1 MKKILSIALV
11 ALVALVGLV
20 GLVGLFLGACSDSK
34 NKESNASVE
43 LKVGTAPNYKPF
55 NYKEN
60 SKLTGFDTDL
70 VEEIAKKNGI
80 KIVWV
85 ETNFDGLIPA
95 LKAGKIDMIA
105 SAMSATD
112 ERRQSVDFTKPY
124 YMSKNLYLKLKNNN
138 SLQTKNDLEGKK
150 IGVQLGTLQENT
162 AKAIKNAQVQSNKD
176 LNIAVLALKNNKI
189 DAIVADQDTAKG
201 FLAENPELV
210 SFYQETDGGEG
221 FSFAFDKNKQKD
233 IIEIFNKGI
242 DEAKTDGFYDTLI
255 KKYELE

>member
-1 MKKILSIALV
+1 MKKFLTAFLV
-11 ALVALVGLV
+11 AFI
-20 GLVGLFLGACSDSK
+20 GLFLTACQNTK
-34 NKESNASVE
+34 TENNTSNEANATLT

-55 NYKEN
+55 NYKQD

-70 VEEIAKKNGI
+70 VEEIAQKNGI
-80 KIVWV
+80 EIVWV

-124 YMSKNLYLKLKNNN
+124 YMSKNLYIKLKNNET
-138 SLQTKNDLEGKK
+138 LQTKTDLEGKK

-162 AKAIKNAQVQSNKD
+162 AKAIKDAQVQSNKD

-201 FLAENPELV
+201 FLAENPDLV

-221 FSFAFDKNKQKD
+221 FSFAFDKDKQKEV
-233 IIEIFNKGI
+233 IERFNKGI
-242 DEAKTDGFYDTLI
+242 DEAKTNGFYDSLV

>member
-1 MKKILSIALV
+1 MKKFLTAFLV
-11 ALVALVGLV
+11 AFI
-20 GLVGLFLGACSDSK
+20 GLFLTACQNTK
-34 NKESNASVE
+34 TENNTSNEANATLT

-55 NYKEN
+55 NYKQD

-70 VEEIAKKNGI
+70 VEEIAQKNGI
-80 KIVWV
+80 EIVWV

-124 YMSKNLYLKLKNNN
+124 YMSKNLYIKLKNNET
-138 SLQTKNDLEGKK
+138 LQTKTDLEGKK

-162 AKAIKNAQVQSNKD
+162 AKAIKDAQVQSNKD

-201 FLAENPELV
+201 FLAENPDLV

-221 FSFAFDKNKQKD
+221 FSFAFDKDKQKEV
-233 IIEIFNKGI
+233 IEIFNKGI
-242 DEAKTDGFYDTLI
+242 DEVKANGFYDGLV

>member
-1 MKKILSIALV
+1 MKKFLTAFLV
-11 ALVALVGLV
+11 AFI
-20 GLVGLFLGACSDSK
+20 GLFLTACQNTK
-34 NKESNASVE
+34 TENNTSNEANATLT

-55 NYKEN
+55 NYKQD

-70 VEEIAKKNGI
+70 VEEIAQKNGI
-80 KIVWV
+80 EIVWV

-124 YMSKNLYLKLKNNN
+124 YMSKNLYIKLKNNET
-138 SLQTKNDLEGKK
+138 LQTKTDLEGKK

-162 AKAIKNAQVQSNKD
+162 AKAIKDAQVQSNKD

-201 FLAENPELV
+201 FLAENPDLV

-221 FSFAFDKNKQKD
+221 FSFAFDKDKQKEV
-233 IIEIFNKGI
+233 IEIFNKGI
-242 DEAKTDGFYDTLI
+242 DEAKANGFYDSLV

>member
-1 MKKILSIALV
+1 MKKFLTAFLV
-11 ALVALVGLV
+11 AFM
-20 GLVGLFLGACSDSK
+20 GLFLTACQNTK
-34 NKESNASVE
+34 TENNTSNETNATLT

-55 NYKEN
+55 NFKQD

-70 VEEIAKKNGI
+70 IEEIAKKNGI
-80 KIVWV
+80 EIVWV

-95 LKAGKIDMIA
+95 LKSGKIDMIA

-124 YMSKNLYLKLKNNN
+124 YMSKNLYIKLKSNET
-138 SLQTKNDLEGKK
+138 LQTKTDLEGKK
-150 IGVQLGTLQENT
+150 VGVQLGTLQENT
-162 AKAIKNAQVQSNKD
+162 AKAIKDIQIQSNKD

-189 DAIVADQDTAKG
+189 DAIVADEDTAKG
-201 FLAENPELV
+201 FLAENPDLV

-221 FSFAFDKNKQKD
+221 FSFAFDKDKQKEV
-233 IIEIFNKGI
+233 IEIFNKGI
-242 DEAKTDGFYDTLI
+242 DEAKTSGFYDNLI

>member
-1 MKKILSIALV
+1 MKKISSIVLA
-11 ALVALVGLV
+11 A
-20 GLVGLFLGACSDSK
+20 LVGLFLGACNDSK

-85 ETNFDGLIPA
+85 ETNFDGLISA
-95 LKAGKIDMIA
+95 LKAGKIGMIA

-112 ERRQSVDFTKPY
+112 ERRQNVDFTKPY
-124 YMSKNLYLKLKNNN
+124 YISKNLYLKLKNND
-138 SLQTKNDLEGKK
+138 SLQTKSDLEGKK

-189 DAIVADQDTAKG
+189 DAIITDQDTAKG
-201 FLAENPELV
+201 FLTENPELV
-210 SFYQETDGGEG
+210 SFYQETDSGEG
-221 FSFAFDKNKQKD
+221 LSFAFDKNKQKE

-242 DEAKTDGFYDTLI
+242 DEAKTNGFYDTLI
-255 KKYELE
+255 KKYKLE

>member
-1 MKKILSIALV
+1 MKKFLTAFLV
-11 ALVALVGLV
+11 AFT
-20 GLVGLFLGACSDSK
+20 GLFLVACQNTK
-34 NKESNASVE
+34 TENNASNE
-43 LKVGTAPNYKPF
+43 ANTTLTLKVGTAPNYKPF
-55 NYKEN
+55 NYKQD

-70 VEEIAKKNGI
+70 VEEIAQKNGI
-80 KIVWV
+80 EIVWV

-124 YMSKNLYLKLKNNN
+124 YMSKNLYIKLKNNEA
-138 SLQTKNDLEGKK
+138 LQTKTDLEGKK

-162 AKAIKNAQVQSNKD
+162 AKAIKDVQVQSNKD

-189 DAIVADQDTAKG
+189 DAILADQDTAKG
-201 FLAENPELV
+201 FLAENPDLV

-221 FSFAFDKNKQKD
+221 FSFAFDKDKQKEV
-233 IIEIFNKGI
+233 IEIFNKGI
-242 DEAKTDGFYDTLI
+242 DEAKANGFYDSLV

>member
-1 MKKILSIALV
+1 MKKFLTAFLV
-11 ALVALVGLV
+11 AFI
-20 GLVGLFLGACSDSK
+20 GLFLTACQNTK
-34 NKESNASVE
+34 TENNTSNEANATLT
-43 LKVGTAPNYKPF
+43 LKIGTAPNYKPF
-55 NYKEN
+55 NYKQD

-70 VEEIAKKNGI
+70 VEEIAQKNGI
-80 KIVWV
+80 EIVWV
-85 ETNFDGLIPA
+85 ETNFDGLIPT

-124 YMSKNLYLKLKNNN
+124 YMSKNLYIKLKNNET
-138 SLQTKNDLEGKK
+138 LQTKTDLEGKK

-162 AKAIKNAQVQSNKD
+162 AKAIKDAQVQSNKD

-201 FLAENPELV
+201 FLAENPDLV

-221 FSFAFDKNKQKD
+221 FSFAFDKDKQKEV
-233 IIEIFNKGI
+233 IEIFNKGI
-242 DEAKTDGFYDTLI
+242 DEAKANGFYDSLV

>member
-1 MKKILSIALV
+1 MKKIFNAVLV
-11 ALVALVGLV
+11 ALI
-20 GLVGLFLGACSDSK
+20 GLFLNACNDSK
-34 NKESNASVE
+34 NKEANASVE

-80 KIVWV
+80 KVVWV

-138 SLQTKNDLEGKK
+138 LLQTKNDLEGKK

-189 DAIVADQDTAKG
+189 DAIVADEDTAKG

-210 SFYQETDGGEG
+210 SFYQEMDGGEG
-221 FSFAFDKNKQKD
+221 FSFAFDKNKQK
-233 IIEIFNKGI
+233 ELVKIFDKGI
-242 DEAKTDGFYDTLI
+242 DETKTNGFYNTLI

>member
-1 MKKILSIALV
+1 MKKFLTAFLV
-11 ALVALVGLV
+11 AFI
-20 GLVGLFLGACSDSK
+20 GLFLTACQ
-34 NKESNASVE
+34 NAKTE
-43 LKVGTAPNYKPF
+43 NNTNNEANATLTLKVGTAPNYKPF
-55 NYKEN
+55 NYKQD

-70 VEEIAKKNGI
+70 VEEIAQKNGI
-80 KIVWV
+80 EIVWV

-124 YMSKNLYLKLKNNN
+124 YMSKNLYIKLKNNET
-138 SLQTKNDLEGKK
+138 LQTKTDLEGKK

-162 AKAIKNAQVQSNKD
+162 AKAIKDAQVQSNKD

-201 FLAENPELV
+201 FLAENPDLV

-221 FSFAFDKNKQKD
+221 FSFAFDKDKQKEV
-233 IIEIFNKGI
+233 IEIFNKGI
-242 DEAKTDGFYDTLI
+242 DEAKANGFYDSLV

>member
-1 MKKILSIALV
+1 MKKFLTAFLV
-11 ALVALVGLV
+11 AFI
-20 GLVGLFLGACSDSK
+20 GLFLTACQNAK
-34 NKESNASVE
+34 TENNTSNEANTTLT

-55 NYKEN
+55 NYKQD

-70 VEEIAKKNGI
+70 VEEIAQKNGI
-80 KIVWV
+80 EIVWI

-95 LKAGKIDMIA
+95 LKASKIDMIA

-124 YMSKNLYLKLKNNN
+124 YMSKNLYIKLKNNEA
-138 SLQTKNDLEGKK
+138 LQTKTDLEGKK

-162 AKAIKNAQVQSNKD
+162 AKAIKDAQVQSNKD
-176 LNIAVLALKNNKI
+176 LNIAVLALKSNKI

-201 FLAENPELV
+201 FLAENPDLV

-221 FSFAFDKNKQKD
+221 FSFAFDKDKQKEV
-233 IIEIFNKGI
+233 IEIFNKGI
-242 DEAKTDGFYDTLI
+242 DEAKANGFYDSLV

>member
-1 MKKILSIALV
+1 MKKFLTAFLV
-11 ALVALVGLV
+11 AFM
-20 GLVGLFLGACSDSK
+20 GLFLTACQNTK
-34 NKESNASVE
+34 TENNTSNETNATLT

-55 NYKEN
+55 NFKQD

-70 VEEIAKKNGI
+70 VEEIAQKNGI
-80 KIVWV
+80 EIVWV

-124 YMSKNLYLKLKNNN
+124 YMSKNLYIKLKNNEA
-138 SLQTKNDLEGKK
+138 LQTKTDLEGKK

-162 AKAIKNAQVQSNKD
+162 AKAIKDVQVQSNKD

-189 DAIVADQDTAKG
+189 DAILADQDTAKG
-201 FLAENPELV
+201 FLAENPDLV

-221 FSFAFDKNKQKD
+221 FSFAFDKDKQKEV
-233 IIEIFNKGI
+233 IEIFNKGI
-242 DEAKTDGFYDTLI
+242 DEAKANGFYDSLV

>member
-11 ALVALVGLV
+11 A
-20 GLVGLFLGACSDSK
+20 LVGLFLGACSDSK

-124 YMSKNLYLKLKNNN
+124 YMSKNLYLKLKNND
-138 SLQTKNDLEGKK
+138 SLQTKNDLEGKKK

-210 SFYQETDGGEG
+210 SFCQETDGGEG
-221 FSFAFDKNKQKD
+221 FSFAFDKNKQKN

>member
-1 MKKILSIALV
+1 MKKFLTAFLV
-11 ALVALVGLV
+11 AFT
-20 GLVGLFLGACSDSK
+20 GLFLVACQNTK
-34 NKESNASVE
+34 TENNASNE
-43 LKVGTAPNYKPF
+43 ANTTLTLKVGTAPNYKPF
-55 NYKEN
+55 NYKQD

-70 VEEIAKKNGI
+70 VEEIAQKNGI
-80 KIVWV
+80 EIVWV

-124 YMSKNLYLKLKNNN
+124 YMSKNLYIKLKNNET
-138 SLQTKNDLEGKK
+138 LQTKTDLEGKK

-162 AKAIKNAQVQSNKD
+162 AKTIKDAQIQSNKD

-189 DAIVADQDTAKG
+189 DAIVADEDTAKG
-201 FLAENPELV
+201 FLAENFDLV

-221 FSFAFDKNKQKD
+221 FSFAFDKDKQKEV
-233 IIEIFNKGI
+233 IEIFNEGI
-242 DEAKTDGFYDTLI
+242 DEAKASGFYDNLI

>member
-1 MKKILSIALV
+1 MKKFLTAFLV
-11 ALVALVGLV
+11 AFM
-20 GLVGLFLGACSDSK
+20 GLFLTACQNTK
-34 NKESNASVE
+34 TENNTSNETNATLT

-55 NYKEN
+55 NYKQD

-70 VEEIAKKNGI
+70 IEEIAKKNGI
-80 KIVWV
+80 EIVWV

-95 LKAGKIDMIA
+95 LKSGKIDMIA

-124 YMSKNLYLKLKNNN
+124 YMSKNLYIKLKNNEA
-138 SLQTKNDLEGKK
+138 LQTKTDLEGKK

-162 AKAIKNAQVQSNKD
+162 AKAIKDVQVQSNKD

-189 DAIVADQDTAKG
+189 DAILADQDTAKG
-201 FLAENPELV
+201 FLAENPDLV

-221 FSFAFDKNKQKD
+221 FSFAFDKDKQKEV
-233 IIEIFNKGI
+233 IEIFNKGI
-242 DEAKTDGFYDTLI
+242 DEAKANGFYDSLV

>member
-1 MKKILSIALV
+1 MKKFLTAFLV
-11 ALVALVGLV
+11 AFI
-20 GLVGLFLGACSDSK
+20 GLFLTACQNAK
-34 NKESNASVE
+34 TENNTSNEANATLT

-55 NYKEN
+55 NYKQD

-70 VEEIAKKNGI
+70 VEEIAQKNGI
-80 KIVWV
+80 EIVWV

-124 YMSKNLYLKLKNNN
+124 YMSKNLYIKLKNNET
-138 SLQTKNDLEGKK
+138 LQTKTDLEGKK

-162 AKAIKNAQVQSNKD
+162 AKAVKDAQVQSNKD

-201 FLAENPELV
+201 FLAENPDLV

-221 FSFAFDKNKQKD
+221 FSFAFDKDKQKEV
-233 IIEIFNKGI
+233 IEIFNKGI
-242 DEAKTDGFYDTLI
+242 DEAKANGFYDSLV

>member
-1 MKKILSIALV
+1 MKKFLTAFLV
-11 ALVALVGLV
+11 AFM
-20 GLVGLFLGACSDSK
+20 GLFLTACQNTK
-34 NKESNASVE
+34 TENNTSNETNATLT

-124 YMSKNLYLKLKNNN
+124 YMSKNLYLKLKNND

-221 FSFAFDKNKQKD
+221 FSFAFDKNKQKN

>member
-1 MKKILSIALV
+1 MKKFLTAFLV
-11 ALVALVGLV
+11 AFM
-20 GLVGLFLGACSDSK
+20 GLFLTACQNTK
-34 NKESNASVE
+34 TENNTSNETNATLT

-55 NYKEN
+55 NYKQD

-70 VEEIAKKNGI
+70 VEEIAQKNGI
-80 KIVWV
+80 EIVWV

-124 YMSKNLYLKLKNNN
+124 YISKNLYIKLKNNEA
-138 SLQTKNDLEGKK
+138 LQTKTDLEGKK

-162 AKAIKNAQVQSNKD
+162 AKAIKDVQVQSNKD

-189 DAIVADQDTAKG
+189 DAILADQDTAKG
-201 FLAENPELV
+201 FLAENPDLV

-221 FSFAFDKNKQKD
+221 FSFAFDKDKQKEV
-233 IIEIFNKGI
+233 IEIFNKGI
-242 DEAKTDGFYDTLI
+242 DEAKANGFYDSLV
-255 KKYELE
+255 KKYKLE

>member
-1 MKKILSIALV
+1 
-11 ALVALVGLV
+11 
-20 GLVGLFLGACSDSK
+20 
-34 NKESNASVE
+34 
-43 LKVGTAPNYKPF
+43 
-55 NYKEN
+55 
-60 SKLTGFDTDL
+60 
-70 VEEIAKKNGI
+70 
-80 KIVWV
+80 
-85 ETNFDGLIPA
+85 
-95 LKAGKIDMIA
+95 
-105 SAMSATD
+105 
-112 ERRQSVDFTKPY
+112 
-124 YMSKNLYLKLKNNN
+124 
-138 SLQTKNDLEGKK
+138 
-150 IGVQLGTLQENT
+150 GTLQENT

-242 DEAKTDGFYDTLI
+242 DEAKTDGFYNTLI

>member
-1 MKKILSIALV
+1 MKKFLTAFLV
-11 ALVALVGLV
+11 AFI
-20 GLVGLFLGACSDSK
+20 GLFLTACQNAK
-34 NKESNASVE
+34 TENNTSNEANATLT

-55 NYKEN
+55 NYKQD

-70 VEEIAKKNGI
+70 VEEIAQKNGI
-80 KIVWV
+80 EIVWV

-124 YMSKNLYLKLKNNN
+124 YMSKNLYIKLKNNET
-138 SLQTKNDLEGKK
+138 LQTKTDLEGKK

-162 AKAIKNAQVQSNKD
+162 AKAIKDAQVQSNKD

-201 FLAENPELV
+201 FLAENPDLV

-221 FSFAFDKNKQKD
+221 FSFAFDKDKQKEV
-233 IIEIFNKGI
+233 IEIFNKGI
-242 DEAKTDGFYDTLI
+242 DEAKANGFYDSLV

>member
-1 MKKILSIALV
+1 MKKFLTTFLV
-11 ALVALVGLV
+11 AFI
-20 GLVGLFLGACSDSK
+20 GLFLTACQNTK
-34 NKESNASVE
+34 TENNTSNEANAALT

-55 NYKEN
+55 NYKQD

-70 VEEIAKKNGI
+70 VEEIAQKNGI
-80 KIVWV
+80 EIVWI

-124 YMSKNLYLKLKNNN
+124 YMSKNLYIKLKNNEA
-138 SLQTKNDLEGKK
+138 LQTKTDLEGKK

-162 AKAIKNAQVQSNKD
+162 AKAIKDAQVQSNKD
-176 LNIAVLALKNNKI
+176 LNIAVLALKSNKI

-201 FLAENPELV
+201 FLAENPDLV

-221 FSFAFDKNKQKD
+221 FSFAFDKDKQKEV
-233 IIEIFNKGI
+233 IEIFNKGI
-242 DEAKTDGFYDTLI
+242 DEAKANGFYDSLV

>member
-1 MKKILSIALV
+1 MKKFLTAFLV
-11 ALVALVGLV
+11 AFI
-20 GLVGLFLGACSDSK
+20 GLFLTACQNTK
-34 NKESNASVE
+34 TENNTSNEANATLT

-55 NYKEN
+55 NYKQD

-70 VEEIAKKNGI
+70 VEEIAQKNGI
-80 KIVWV
+80 EIVWV

-124 YMSKNLYLKLKNNN
+124 YMSKNLYIKLKNNEA
-138 SLQTKNDLEGKK
+138 LQTKTDLEGKK

-162 AKAIKNAQVQSNKD
+162 AKAIKNTQVQSNKD

-201 FLAENPELV
+201 FLAENPDLV

-221 FSFAFDKNKQKD
+221 FSFAFDKDKQKEV
-233 IIEIFNKGI
+233 IEIFNKGI
-242 DEAKTDGFYDTLI
+242 DEAKANGFYDSLV

>member
-1 MKKILSIALV
+1 MKKFLTAFLV
-11 ALVALVGLV
+11 AFT
-20 GLVGLFLGACSDSK
+20 GLFLVACQNTK
-34 NKESNASVE
+34 TENNASNE
-43 LKVGTAPNYKPF
+43 ANTTLTLKVGTAPNYKPF
-55 NYKEN
+55 NYKQD

-70 VEEIAKKNGI
+70 VEEIAQKNGI
-80 KIVWV
+80 EIVWV

-124 YMSKNLYLKLKNNN
+124 YMSKNLYIKLKNNET
-138 SLQTKNDLEGKK
+138 LQTKTDLEGKK

-162 AKAIKNAQVQSNKD
+162 AKTIKDAQIQSNKD

-189 DAIVADQDTAKG
+189 DAIVADEDTAKG
-201 FLAENPELV
+201 FLAENPDLV

-221 FSFAFDKNKQKD
+221 FSFAFDKDKQKEV
-233 IIEIFNKGI
+233 IEIFNEGI
-242 DEAKTDGFYDTLI
+242 DEAKASGFYDNLI

>member
-1 MKKILSIALV
+1 MKKFLTAFLV
-11 ALVALVGLV
+11 AFT
-20 GLVGLFLGACSDSK
+20 GLFLVACQNTK
-34 NKESNASVE
+34 TENNASNE
-43 LKVGTAPNYKPF
+43 ANTTLTLKVGTAPNYKPF
-55 NYKEN
+55 NYKQD

-70 VEEIAKKNGI
+70 VEEIAQKNGI
-80 KIVWV
+80 EIVWV

-124 YMSKNLYLKLKNNN
+124 YMSKNLYIKLKNNEA
-138 SLQTKNDLEGKK
+138 LQTKTDLEGKK

-162 AKAIKNAQVQSNKD
+162 AKTIKDAQIQSNKD

-189 DAIVADQDTAKG
+189 DAIVADEDTAKG
-201 FLAENPELV
+201 FLAENPDLV

-221 FSFAFDKNKQKD
+221 FSFAFDKDKQKEV
-233 IIEIFNKGI
+233 IEIFNKGI
-242 DEAKTDGFYDTLI
+242 DKAKANGFYDSLV

>member
-1 MKKILSIALV
+1 MKKFLTAFLV
-11 ALVALVGLV
+11 AFM
-20 GLVGLFLGACSDSK
+20 GLFLVACQNTK
-34 NKESNASVE
+34 TENNASNE
-43 LKVGTAPNYKPF
+43 ANTTLTLKVGTAPNYKPF
-55 NYKEN
+55 NFKQD

-70 VEEIAKKNGI
+70 IEEIAKKNGI
-80 KIVWV
+80 EIVWV

-124 YMSKNLYLKLKNNN
+124 YMSKNLYLKLKNND

>member
-11 ALVALVGLV
+11 A
-20 GLVGLFLGACSDSK
+20 LVGLFLGACSDSK

-55 NYKEN
+55 NYKQD

-70 VEEIAKKNGI
+70 VEEIAQKNGI
-80 KIVWV
+80 EIVWV

-124 YMSKNLYLKLKNNN
+124 YMSKNLYIKLKNNEA
-138 SLQTKNDLEGKK
+138 LQTKTDLEGKK

-162 AKAIKNAQVQSNKD
+162 AKAIKDVQVQSNKD

-189 DAIVADQDTAKG
+189 DAILADQDTAKG

>member
-11 ALVALVGLV
+11 ALVALVGL
-20 GLVGLFLGACSDSK
+20 FLDACSDSK

-55 NYKEN
+55 NFKQD

-70 VEEIAKKNGI
+70 IEEIAKKNGI
-80 KIVWV
+80 EIVWV

-95 LKAGKIDMIA
+95 LKSGKIDMIA

-124 YMSKNLYLKLKNNN
+124 YMSKNLYLKLKNND

-242 DEAKTDGFYDTLI
+242 DEAKTDGFYNTLI

>member
-1 MKKILSIALV
+1 MKKFLTAFLV
-11 ALVALVGLV
+11 AFM
-20 GLVGLFLGACSDSK
+20 GLFLTACQNTK
-34 NKESNASVE
+34 TENNTSNETNATLT

-55 NYKEN
+55 NFKQD

-70 VEEIAKKNGI
+70 VEEIAQKNGI
-80 KIVWV
+80 EIVWV

-124 YMSKNLYLKLKNNN
+124 YMSKNLYIKLKNNEA
-138 SLQTKNDLEGKK
+138 LQTKTDLEGKK

-162 AKAIKNAQVQSNKD
+162 AKAIKDVQVQSNKD

-189 DAIVADQDTAKG
+189 DAILADQDTAKG

-221 FSFAFDKNKQKD
+221 FSFAFDKDKQKEV
-233 IIEIFNKGI
+233 IEIFNKGI
-242 DEAKTDGFYDTLI
+242 DEAKANGFYDSLV

>member
-1 MKKILSIALV
+1 MKKFLTAFLV
-11 ALVALVGLV
+11 AFI
-20 GLVGLFLGACSDSK
+20 GLFLTACQNTK
-34 NKESNASVE
+34 TENNTSNETNATLT

-55 NYKEN
+55 NYKQD

-70 VEEIAKKNGI
+70 VEEIAQKNGI
-80 KIVWV
+80 EIVWV

-124 YMSKNLYLKLKNNN
+124 YMSKNLYIKLKNNET
-138 SLQTKNDLEGKK
+138 LQTKTDLEGKK

-162 AKAIKNAQVQSNKD
+162 AKAIKDAQVQSNKD

-201 FLAENPELV
+201 FLAENPDLV

-221 FSFAFDKNKQKD
+221 FSFAFDKDKQKEV
-233 IIEIFNKGI
+233 IEIFNKGI
-242 DEAKTDGFYDTLI
+242 DEAKANGFYDGLV

>member
-1 MKKILSIALV
+1 MKKFLTAFLV
-11 ALVALVGLV
+11 AFM
-20 GLVGLFLGACSDSK
+20 GLFLTACQNAK
-34 NKESNASVE
+34 TENNTSNEANATLT

-55 NYKEN
+55 NYKQD

-70 VEEIAKKNGI
+70 VEEIAQKNGI
-80 KIVWV
+80 EIVWV

-124 YMSKNLYLKLKNNN
+124 YMSKNLYIKLKNNET
-138 SLQTKNDLEGKK
+138 LQTKTDLEGKK

-162 AKAIKNAQVQSNKD
+162 AKAIKDAQVQSNKD

-201 FLAENPELV
+201 FLAENPDLV

-221 FSFAFDKNKQKD
+221 FSFAFDKDKQKEV
-233 IIEIFNKGI
+233 IEIFNKGI
-242 DEAKTDGFYDTLI
+242 DEAKANGFYDNLV

>member
-1 MKKILSIALV
+1 MKKIFSVI
-11 ALVALVGLV
+11 LVALVGL
-20 GLVGLFLGACSDSK
+20 FLNACNDSK
-34 NKESNASVE
+34 NKETNASVE

-70 VEEIAKKNGI
+70 VEEIAQKNGI

-124 YMSKNLYLKLKNNN
+124 YMSKNLYLKLKSNNL
-138 SLQTKNDLEGKK
+138 LQTKNDLEGKK

-162 AKAIKNAQVQSNKD
+162 AKAIKNAHVQSNKD

-189 DAIVADQDTAKG
+189 DAIIADEDTAKG
-201 FLAENPELV
+201 FLAENPDLI
-210 SFYQETDGGEG
+210 SFYQEMDGGEG
-221 FSFAFDKNKQKD
+221 FSFAFDKNKQK
-233 IIEIFNKGI
+233 ELVKIFDKGI
-242 DEAKTDGFYDTLI
+242 DEVKTNGFYNTLM

>member
-1 MKKILSIALV
+1 MKKFLTAFLV
-11 ALVALVGLV
+11 AFI
-20 GLVGLFLGACSDSK
+20 GLFLTACQNTK
-34 NKESNASVE
+34 TENNTSNEANTTLT

-55 NYKEN
+55 NYKQD

-70 VEEIAKKNGI
+70 VEEIAQKNGI
-80 KIVWV
+80 EIVWV

-124 YMSKNLYLKLKNNN
+124 YMSKNLYIKLKNNET
-138 SLQTKNDLEGKK
+138 LQTKTDLEGKK

-162 AKAIKNAQVQSNKD
+162 AKAIKDAQVQSNKD

-201 FLAENPELV
+201 FLAENPDLV

-221 FSFAFDKNKQKD
+221 FSFAFDKDKQKEV
-233 IIEIFNKGI
+233 IEIFNKGI
-242 DEAKTDGFYDTLI
+242 DEAKANGFYDSLV

>member
-1 MKKILSIALV
+1 MKKFLTAFLV
-11 ALVALVGLV
+11 AFT
-20 GLVGLFLGACSDSK
+20 GLFLVACQNTK
-34 NKESNASVE
+34 TENNASNE
-43 LKVGTAPNYKPF
+43 ANTTLTLKVGTAPNYKPF
-55 NYKEN
+55 NFKQD

-70 VEEIAKKNGI
+70 IEEIAKKNGI
-80 KIVWV
+80 EIVWV

-95 LKAGKIDMIA
+95 LKSGKIDMIA

-124 YMSKNLYLKLKNNN
+124 YMSKNLYLKLKNND

-221 FSFAFDKNKQKD
+221 FSFAFDKDKQKEV
-233 IIEIFNKGI
+233 IEIFNKGI
-242 DEAKTDGFYDTLI
+242 DEAKTSGFYDNLI

>member
-1 MKKILSIALV
+1 MKKFLTAFLV
-11 ALVALVGLV
+11 AFM
-20 GLVGLFLGACSDSK
+20 GLFLTACQNTK
-34 NKESNASVE
+34 TENNTSNETNATLT

-55 NYKEN
+55 NYKQD

-70 VEEIAKKNGI
+70 VEEIAQKNDI
-80 KIVWV
+80 EIVWV

-124 YMSKNLYLKLKNNN
+124 YMSKNLYIKLKNNEA
-138 SLQTKNDLEGKK
+138 LQTKTDLEGKK

-162 AKAIKNAQVQSNKD
+162 AKAIKDVQVQSNKD

-189 DAIVADQDTAKG
+189 DAILADQDTAKG
-201 FLAENPELV
+201 FLAENPDLV

-221 FSFAFDKNKQKD
+221 FSFAFDKDKQKEV
-233 IIEIFNKGI
+233 IEIFNKGI
-242 DEAKTDGFYDTLI
+242 DEAKANGFYDSLV